1 MCMQQCQLCHL
12 KCLHRYT
19 RENTGSQQIEG
30 VDKDGKAGM
39 SLMVSSDGAGNIL
52 PLVFTV
58 PGKTFGSL
66 DKFVS
71 KDHEAW
77 GAPGPDVKSSPRGRM
92 LAMIAKKNRCAMNTG
107 EVCSWHAYA
116 VN

>member
-52 PLVFTV
+52 PLFSTV

-66 DKFVS
+66 DKFGS
-71 KDHEAW
+71 KDHNAW
-77 GAPGPDVKSSPRGRM
+77 GAPGPDVKAARRGRM